1 MWAALGQADPEPRGR
16 KLSNEVP
23 GDEVPDGDRRWGA
36 LPETTI
42 GRRRAALH
50 LSTKGRMF
58 YKQRFSLHNYV
69 IKAPAGGH

>member
-36 LPETTI
+36 SPETTI

-50 LSTKGRMF
+50 LSTHQGKNVLQAEVF
-58 YKQRFSLHNYV
+58 
-69 IKAPAGGH
+69 PA